1 MFLYIFKRIISF
13 KDDMLPNFG
22 TQESNSKYLNDILK
36 YMNVNNSYLSY
47 FVSYKMGICYQ
58 NNTAVE

>member
-22 TQESNSKYLNDILK
+22 TQESNSKYFNDK
-36 YMNVNNSYLSY
+36 YMNVNHSYLSY
-47 FVSYKMGICYQ
+47 LVSYEMGICYE
-58 NNTAVE
+58 NNTAVG